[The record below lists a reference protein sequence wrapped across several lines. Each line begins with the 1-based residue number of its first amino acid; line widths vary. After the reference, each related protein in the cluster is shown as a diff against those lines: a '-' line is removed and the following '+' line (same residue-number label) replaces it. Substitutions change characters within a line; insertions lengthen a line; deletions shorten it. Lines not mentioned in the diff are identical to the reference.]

1 MAEDYSNSVK
11 SQETLSSR
19 KRKLEMIMKNEP
31 DLVTRYPMR
40 LWSTRQNID
49 VASNFYEVW
58 LDEKFEKDLLYCQRS
73 QKILTR
79 QKRHNSNL
87 VRHRKLLMHKSDNNP
102 SSYNQNEEW
111 PPSTLEIKS
120 KGESVLRNNQPT
132 EGSPSQTEA
141 PHSAQQETALDT
153 LQNLEGN
160 AVHTSSEEKTNEKSY
175 VLSTLSA
182 THSAVVDAPAEAGL
196 VISITKAS
204 GTSASTFSG
213 AEERPDPPEQN
224 INSLSP
230 SASGLLAETGLDKN
244 DTSATPEITD
254 RGAERTLQQDHQ
266 TDSIIAPVISSPAI
280 TSGR

>member
-132 EGSPSQTEA
+132 EGSPSQPEA
-141 PHSAQQETALDT
+141 PHSAQQETAFDPLM
-153 LQNLEGN
+153 NLEGN
-160 AVHTSSEEKTNEKSY
+160 ADHPSSEAKSNDKSIE
-175 VLSTLSA
+175 LSPLSA
-182 THSAVVDAPAEAGL
+182 TPSAIVDAPAEPVLLIA
-196 VISITKAS
+196 ITPAS
-204 GTSASTFSG
+204 GTSDATSCG
-213 AEERPDPPEQN
+213 AEERPDPTQEN

-230 SASGLLAETGLDKN
+230 LASALLAETGLN
-244 DTSATPEITD
+244 RMETSATPEITD
-254 RGAERTLQQDHQ
+254 RGAEHTLQQDLQ
-266 TDSIIAPVISSPAI
+266 TDSIIAPVIS
-280 TSGR
+280 